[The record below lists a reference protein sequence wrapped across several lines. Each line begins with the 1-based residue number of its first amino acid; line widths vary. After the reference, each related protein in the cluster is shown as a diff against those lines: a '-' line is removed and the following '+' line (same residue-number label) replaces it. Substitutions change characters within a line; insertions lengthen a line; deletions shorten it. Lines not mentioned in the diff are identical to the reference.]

1 MFVWEFFGY
10 MCMVWLLIVV
20 VVYWFVMVLFGLLF
34 FLFVIDVGVCLF
46 VQFAVFGWVMF
57 VVLFLV

>member
-1 MFVWEFFGY
+1 
-10 MCMVWLLIVV
+10 VV
-20 VVYWFVMVLFGLLF
+20 LYGCEVFYVVEECVKGC